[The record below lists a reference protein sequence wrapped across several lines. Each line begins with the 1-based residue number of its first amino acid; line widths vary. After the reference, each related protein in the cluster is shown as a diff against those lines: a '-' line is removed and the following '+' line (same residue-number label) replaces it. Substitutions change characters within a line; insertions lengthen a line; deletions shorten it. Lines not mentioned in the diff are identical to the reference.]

1 MLGPQVSWLPA
12 ELTWWKTLTEG
23 CRAGFSYNSANAERQ
38 EESGCQDE
46 MRKHSCQLPPK
57 TRSQAPALKG
67 EELKKGLTEA
77 GEDRA
82 CTLCFKTI
90 FRSCPHSHETGRC
103 HGLAPGHMLYG
114 FSSPETMTWS
124 GNTSVMARISGA
136 QFVYGIYNN
145 LRCKKTYLTRIKS
158 MLCINYLGLLSHHLI
173 TYMGVVSICNHRFLS
188 SVPGGLAPIRNSQ
201 KGVTQTHLCP
211 SLSSVQH
218 SSHSKL

>member
-12 ELTWWKTLTEG
+12 ELTWWKTLTGG
-23 CRAGFSYNSANAERQ
+23 CSAGLSYNSVNAERQ

-46 MRKHSCQLPPK
+46 MRKHSCQLLPK

-90 FRSCPHSHETGRC
+90 FRSYPHSHEMGRC
-103 HGLAPGHMLYG
+103 HGLAPGRMLYG
-114 FSSPETMTWS
+114 FSSPEMITW
-124 GNTSVMARISGA
+124 ISGA

-158 MLCINYLGLLSHHLI
+158 MFCINYLGLLSHHLI
-173 TYMGVVSICNHRFLS
+173 TYMGVVLFVILS
-188 SVPGGLAPIRNSQ
+188 SVPGGLAPVRNSQ
-201 KGVTQTHLCP
+201 KGSHTDP
-211 SLSSVQH
+211 SLSLVVNCATFFSF
-218 SSHSKL
+218 